1 MFDPMMNANLHRSL
15 RQFRDQ
21 FEESKPIRLLEPAGE
36 AKFEFNWKSLFFRK
50 PAKRSNEP
58 ERRIKLNHQPE

>member
-15 RQFRDQ
+15 RQFQAQ

-36 AKFEFNWKSLFFRK
+36 AKSEFHLLAWFSGK
-50 PAKRSNEP
+50 PTIRSNEA
-58 ERRIKLNHQPE
+58 ERGIKLKQQPD